1 MTTSVINNVQPC
13 GLEYK
18 KNCYLFIYSFMSF
31 INDMSDTL
39 STKAKTLTIC
49 GGKFDATLLEI
60 ILKNLY
66 WGVAE

>member
-18 KNCYLFIYSFMSF
+18 KNCYSFIYSFMSF

-49 GGKFDATLLEI
+49 GRE
-60 ILKNLY
+60 
-66 WGVAE
+66 V